1 MSYNDLMI
9 LFKSI
14 KLFLLEN
21 DDIDLESLD
30 HYIRAKS
37 TTKTYNINSIYVLL
51 QISGFEYEF

>member
-21 DDIDLESLD
+21 DDIDLESLN
-30 HYIRAKS
+30 HYVRAKE

-51 QISGFEYEF
+51 QISGFEL